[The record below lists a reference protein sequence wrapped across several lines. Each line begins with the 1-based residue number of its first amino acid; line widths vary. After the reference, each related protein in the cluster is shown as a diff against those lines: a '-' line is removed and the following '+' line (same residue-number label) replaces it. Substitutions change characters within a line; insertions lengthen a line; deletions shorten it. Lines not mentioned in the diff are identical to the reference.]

1 MDDII
6 AIKNLILQD
15 IKIGL
20 ILNKLLEQFTTMD
33 NNTKSLLKLLTQIH
47 HEDILMTKESDKS
60 TNGDG
65 CFSEQ
70 ISVV

>member
-6 AIKNLILQD
+6 AIKNIILQD

-20 ILNKLLEQFTTMD
+20 ILNKLLELFTTMD
-33 NNTKSLLKLLTQIH
+33 NNTKSLLKLLTKIH
-47 HEDILMTKESDKS
+47 HEDILMTKESDKL

-70 ISVV
+70 ISLV